1 MSHGKGHS
9 DGLGGVIK
17 SLAFTAVCAKKLIIR
32 DGKELYDI
40 LIDRYTLHN
49 NVSML
54 QEKHC
59 VMDHQF
65 FFIKKEEMDSF
76 RNNLENNPFKT
87 YRGTRKLRQI
97 TCHKSIKNHQLLVWK
112 YACLCDPCNTLSM
125 GKCESYNTLGTFCK
139 RITVNLALKNNQS
152 NIDNKNEEEVDDEWE
167 WEVSEAVQMVQ
178 PNDTVVIRSDDTFNP
193 YYLIKSLTE
202 PSEITDEFCDD

>member
-1 MSHGKGHS
+1 MIFLSDLLVNSKIHEYYEEQNIVIDHDIEFNDGCASQFKSINTVQLFAKRGRHTDRVYFESSHGKGPS

-17 SLAFTAVCAKKLIIR
+17 SLASTAVCAEKLITR
-32 DGKELYDI
+32 DFKELYDF

-87 YRGTRKLRQI
+87 YRGTRKLHQI
-97 TCHKSIKNHQLLVWK
+97 TCHKSIKNHQLLV
-112 YACLCDPCNTLSM
+112 
-125 GKCESYNTLGTFCK
+125 
-139 RITVNLALKNNQS
+139 
-152 NIDNKNEEEVDDEWE
+152 
-167 WEVSEAVQMVQ
+167 
-178 PNDTVVIRSDDTFNP
+178 
-193 YYLIKSLTE
+193 
-202 PSEITDEFCDD
+202 